1 MLIFETTIY
10 CNLEA
15 KEKSNK
21 KKQIQVH
28 LANCEILVTSN
39 LQKMPKKNQAR
50 TFPYPSVK
58 RRVKQTKLYYNVES
72 SA

>member
-15 KEKSNK
+15 KEKNPKQNK
-21 KKQIQVH
+21 YRCILQIMRFWLRKIYKKCQ
-28 LANCEILVTSN
+28 
-39 LQKMPKKNQAR
+39 KNQAR

-58 RRVKQTKLYYNVES
+58 RRVKQTK
-72 SA
+72 